1 MSESARPT
9 GSGDPSPPTSD
20 AADEPRGHGE
30 GPADEL
36 QTLTRPPRA
45 RWRETVSVLLA
56 NRLAAAGLVV
66 LALLVLAAV
75 LADVVAPFGF
85 ADGDLTRRLQ
95 PPSAEHWLGTDEL
108 GRDILSRIVFG
119 ARVSL
124 QVAAVAV
131 GISLVAGT
139 LIGLIAGY
147 RGGWIDALLMRMM
160 DVLFSFPVVLL
171 AIAIVAVLSPSLVN
185 TMIAIGVV
193 FTPIFARVVRGSV
206 LSVREEV
213 FVRAA
218 RSLGASDWR
227 IVSRHVLPNVA
238 APVIVQTS
246 LSLAFAIL
254 TEAALSYLGIGVQ
267 PPRPAWGLMLLDAQ
281 GFIAVGAWWMSVFPG
296 LAIFLTVMAL
306 NLVGDGLRDALDP
319 RQRSII
325 QSRGA
330 GA

>member
-1 MSESARPT
+1 MSDDEQLQAP
-9 GSGDPSPPTSD
+9 
-20 AADEPRGHGE
+20 DEPAE
-30 GPADEL
+30 
-36 QTLTRPPRA
+36 A
-45 RWRETVSVLLA
+45 RWKETLSALFA
-56 NRLAAAGLVV
+56 NRLAAAGVVV
-66 LALLVLAAV
+66 LTLLILSAL
-75 LADVVAPFGF
+75 LADVVAPYSFT
-85 ADGDLTRRLQ
+85 DDDLTRRLE
-95 PPSAEHWLGTDEL
+95 PPSAAHWFGTDEL
-108 GRDILSRIVFG
+108 GRDVFSRVLFG

-124 QVAAVAV
+124 QVGAVAV
-131 GISLVAGT
+131 GISLVLGT
-139 LIGLIAGY
+139 LIGLISGY
-147 RGGWIDALLMRMM
+147 RGGWTDIVLMRAM

-171 AIAIVAVLSPSLVN
+171 AIAIVAVLSPSLTN

-213 FVRAA
+213 FVRAS

-227 IVSRHVLPNVA
+227 IISRHILPNVA

-281 GFIAVGAWWMSVFPG
+281 GFIATGAWWMSIFPG
-296 LAIFLTVMAL
+296 LAIFITVASL

-319 RQRSII
+319 KQRSII
-325 QSRGA
+325 QSRGVT
-330 GA
+330 